1 MTPLKKEV
9 DKEKTAI
16 VRNNCRGSV
25 EEKPG
30 KKKKK
35 LGKEKKTTTTT
46 KKKVGRK

>member
-30 KKKKK
+30 KKKKNSV
-35 LGKEKKTTTTT
+35 KKKKTTTT

>member
-35 LGKEKKTTTTT
+35 T
-46 KKKVGRK
+46 R